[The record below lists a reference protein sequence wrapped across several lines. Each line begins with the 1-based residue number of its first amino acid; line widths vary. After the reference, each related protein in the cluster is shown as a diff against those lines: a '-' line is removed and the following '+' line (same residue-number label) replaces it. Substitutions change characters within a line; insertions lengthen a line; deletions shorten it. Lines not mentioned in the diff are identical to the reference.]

1 MFLKKITNSLTNDK
15 FLLFIIFFISFLLN
29 KYYANLGV
37 FPIDTFFH
45 FDTGFR
51 VLNGEYPVKDFWVVS
66 GILVDYLEA
75 FFFYILGVSWK
86 THVFHSSFING
97 IITLATF
104 FVLRSFQFNK
114 FFSFLYSFFFCV
126 LAYPPS
132 GTPFLDHHA
141 AFFSLLGIYSFILAL
156 KKNKNFYWILMP
168 IFIGLSFFSKQ
179 VPSGYL
185 VLPLGL
191 ITVFYSIVKKDLNPI
206 IYAFVGSLVFVF
218 IVILIG
224 AIQEISLNEFLI
236 QYIYYPP
243 TFGGNRLNNFSFTF
257 NSVIVQYKFIYFA
270 LVPLIFLNIYN
281 LIINKN
287 YIKEKKF
294 FIFLVILFYS
304 LSLIFHQML
313 TKNQIFIYF
322 LCPLLLAFLK
332 IYLSEDI
339 VKFKTVSFLTILAFA
354 FFVTGKYHLRFNE
367 GRKFHE
373 LSNTNLNLSKKASLI
388 DKKFSGLKWIT
399 PNFKDN
405 PQIEINFLNETLKI
419 LLEDGQ
425 KKMVLTNYLFF
436 STLMNENLY
445 APSRSQTVD
454 GMSFPMRGNKYYS
467 EYKNYFLNIIKSNK
481 IKVIYVISSDYTVLD
496 RLVYDYFDKSCIN
509 EHNINKRFKKF
520 EINKC

>member
-1 MFLKKITNSLTNDK
+1 MFLKKITNFLTNDK

-29 KYYANLGV
+29 KYYANFGV

-45 FDTGFR
+45 FDSGFR

-75 FFFYILGVSWK
+75 FFFYIFGVSWK

-257 NSVIVQYKFIYFA
+257 NSVIA
-270 LVPLIFLNIYN
+270 
-281 LIINKN
+281 
-287 YIKEKKF
+287 
-294 FIFLVILFYS
+294 
-304 LSLIFHQML
+304 
-313 TKNQIFIYF
+313 QI
-322 LCPLLLAFLK
+322 
-332 IYLSEDI
+332 
-339 VKFKTVSFLTILAFA
+339 
-354 FFVTGKYHLRFNE
+354 
-367 GRKFHE
+367 GRAH
-373 LSNTNLNLSKKASLI
+373 
-388 DKKFSGLKWIT
+388 
-399 PNFKDN
+399 
-405 PQIEINFLNETLKI
+405 
-419 LLEDGQ
+419 
-425 KKMVLTNYLFF
+425 V
-436 STLMNENLY
+436 
-445 APSRSQTVD
+445 
-454 GMSFPMRGNKYYS
+454 
-467 EYKNYFLNIIKSNK
+467 
-481 IKVIYVISSDYTVLD
+481 
-496 RLVYDYFDKSCIN
+496 
-509 EHNINKRFKKF
+509 
-520 EINKC
+520 